1 MSPALALLALKLTL
15 VPAII
20 YAVTLAGRRWG
31 ARVAGRLSAFPVV
44 AGPILLFVAI
54 EQSVEFAAAAGAGTV
69 AAIAAFA
76 AYALVYSWLATRFAW
91 PLCLIGGYAAYG
103 VVAWLATQSTW
114 SVWAHA
120 AIDIA
125 VLVACIRAMPADLP
139 AQPPPRAMRFDLQLR
154 MVCGVALVLLITWLA
169 ESLGP
174 RAAGVLALF
183 PVLGTVL
190 TVFSHR
196 ASGAAFVV
204 VLLRGMLW
212 GNFAMMS
219 FCVTLAALLPVTPL
233 AVAFVGAIAA
243 ALTANALTIRIQRA
257 VHRRSGRA

>member
-1 MSPALALLALKLTL
+1 VSGAAILLSIKLTL

-31 ARVAGRLSAFPVV
+31 ARVAGRLSSFPVV

-54 EQSVEFAAAAGAGTV
+54 EQGAGFAAAAGAGTV
-69 AAIAAFA
+69 AAVAAFA
-76 AYALVYSWLATRFAW
+76 AYGLTYSWLATRFAW
-91 PLCLIGGYAAYG
+91 PVSLAGAYLAYG
-103 VVAWLATQSTW
+103 LVAWVVTW
-114 SVWAHA
+114 SDGSVWAHLA
-120 AIDIA
+120 FDVA
-125 VLVACIRAMPADLP
+125 VLVVCIRAMPRDLP
-139 AQPPPRAMRFDLQLR
+139 AQPPPRAMRLDLPLR

-196 ASGAAFVV
+196 TAGPAFVV

-219 FCVTLAALLPVTPL
+219 FCATLALLLPCVPL
-233 AVAFVGAIAA
+233 AVAFSAAIAA
-243 ALTANALTIRIQRA
+243 AFLANVVTGQVQRRLA
-257 VHRRSGRA
+257 ARRRA

>member
-1 MSPALALLALKLTL
+1 MSAAATLIVIKLTL

-54 EQSVEFAAAAGAGTV
+54 EQGPAFAAAAGAGTV
-69 AAIAAFA
+69 AAVAAFA
-76 AYALVYSWLATRFAW
+76 AYALTYSWLALRFAW
-91 PLCLIGGYAAYG
+91 PTSLAGGYAAYG
-103 VVAWLATQSTW
+103 VVAWLATQSMW
-114 SVWAHA
+114 SVWTHA
-120 AIDIA
+120 AIDIV
-125 VLVACIRAMPADLP
+125 VLVACILAMPRDLA
-139 AQPPPRAMRFDLQLR
+139 AQPPPRPMRFDVPLR

-169 ESLGP
+169 DALGP

-196 ASGAAFVV
+196 TAGAAFVV

-219 FCVTLAALLPVTPL
+219 FCATLAVLLPVVPL
-233 AVAFVGAIAA
+233 SLAFIGAVAA
-243 ALTANALTIRIQRA
+243 ALGVNALTIRVQRKLQ
-257 VHRRSGRA
+257 RRAG